1 MTHRWKDIN
10 SVTLTRIVLTD
21 LSELLIVFSFAY
33 FAFWS
38 GGYKNAK
45 QQIKVMNVVLK
56 RLLDLI
62 LWLRAENWEKFY
74 PPDN

>member
-10 SVTLTRIVLTD
+10 SVTLNMIVLTD

-45 QQIKVMNVVLK
+45 Q
-56 RLLDLI
+56 
-62 LWLRAENWEKFY
+62 
-74 PPDN
+74 